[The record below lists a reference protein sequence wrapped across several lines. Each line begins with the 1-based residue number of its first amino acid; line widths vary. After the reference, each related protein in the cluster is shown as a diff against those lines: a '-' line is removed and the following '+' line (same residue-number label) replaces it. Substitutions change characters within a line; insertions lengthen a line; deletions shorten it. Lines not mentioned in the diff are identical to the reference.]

1 MARPLRPEAADRVF
15 HITSRG
21 TWGRDLF
28 VCDADR
34 EDFLKL
40 LARVVRR
47 YSWQCLA
54 WCLMGTHYHLIIRTP
69 KPNLGRGMRDLNGAY
84 ARRFNERHGQFGS
97 LFSERYA
104 DQVIRSDEH
113 FVNALRYVALN
124 PVRARVVRRPE
135 QWRWSS
141 HSALAGLVRRPFV
154 LAARAALRLF
164 RGTAADYRRLVDAD
178 AGLSPSPPSP
188 GVGSGTSHRTPSGGR
203 VIAADQGCSFQG
215 ASSASTPRPLPTSEP
230 P

>member
-1 MARPLRPEAADRVF
+1 MARPLRAEAAGRVF
-15 HITSRG
+15 HVTTRG
-21 TWGRDLF
+21 TCGRALF
-28 VCDADR
+28 VSDADR

-40 LARVVRR
+40 LTRVARR
-47 YSWQCLA
+47 YGWQCLA
-54 WCLMGTHYHLIIRTP
+54 WCLMGTHYHLIVRTP
-69 KPNLGRGMRDLNGAY
+69 KANLGLGMRDLNGMY

-97 LFSERYA
+97 LFASRYA
-104 DQVIRSDEH
+104 DKVIRSDEH

-124 PVRARVVRRPE
+124 PVWARLVRRPE

-154 LAARAALRLF
+154 LAARVALRLF

-178 AGLSPSPPSP
+178 AGMSPAPPASE
-188 GVGSGTSHRTPSGGR
+188 SGTSHNTASGGS
-203 VIAADQGCSFQG
+203 VTAADQGCSFQG
-215 ASSASTPRPLPTSEP
+215 TSSASTPSPLPTSEP